1 MVSQARSVHTGSAK
15 VSSWIFLG
23 CSSSEE
29 RDMDLAMTLVRRT
42 FACALLSL
50 RGVAGALIVAPLLAL
65 VASPAGAERLDN
77 LLDRLGGGMF
87 GLQACASSAAGAT
100 EPEDAF
106 SGVAA
111 CATDRV
117 LSDLLGETVAL
128 TEEQGQVLFGEN
140 FRIVNRLGF
149 SAFGHGMRG
158 DVDAVLP
165 LNALSSVT
173 AEGDIERA
181 LFVQSGLTRWTDG
194 QGFRRNDVRHGLVY
208 RFVASDGP
216 GDGIFGTWSFVQH
229 NLERGHE
236 RLVAGV
242 DYAGEWGSGALN
254 YFHPLTDWLP
264 GRPGHEERAIAGV
277 EFDLRLDATDT
288 IALNAAVGRWEAL
301 DGSGDWMTRTRL
313 GLEWRPHSWLSFGS
327 DWGTT
332 GAGHEDIGARM
343 AVIIPLGGGSRA
355 LPRWRGLGL
364 AGGGSIPDAS
374 DVWRP
379 IETVGP
385 IEVAERTVPIL
396 NTSPTEEAT
405 VRFLQDSVDT
415 GGTVQ
420 VEVALSSPASKE
432 TRLAVRLVPG
442 AGDNPAVPGEDYV
455 DETMEIV
462 IPQGESSAVASF
474 RLLHNP
480 SLQSARSLSVTVTAR
495 A

>member
-1 MVSQARSVHTGSAK
+1 MV
-15 VSSWIFLG
+15 
-23 CSSSEE
+23 
-29 RDMDLAMTLVRRT
+29 LAPTLVRRT
-42 FACALLSL
+42 FAGALPSL
-50 RGVAGALIVAPLLAL
+50 RRMTGALVVAPFLAL
-65 VASPAGAERLDN
+65 VSSPAVADRLDS
-77 LLDRLGGGMF
+77 LLDRLGAGMF
-87 GLQACASSAAGAT
+87 GLQACTSSAAGAT
-100 EPEDAF
+100 ESEEAF
-106 SGVAA
+106 SGVAG
-111 CATDRV
+111 CATNRV
-117 LSDLLGETVAL
+117 LGELLGETMAL
-128 TEEQGQVLFGEN
+128 TEQQGQALFGEN
-140 FRIVNRLGF
+140 FRVVNRLGF
-149 SAFGHGMRG
+149 SAFGQGMRG
-158 DVDAVLP
+158 DFDAVLP

-173 AEGDIERA
+173 VEGDIERA

-194 QGFRRNDVRHGLVY
+194 HGFRRNDMRHGLVY

-242 DYAGEWGSGALN
+242 DYAGGWGSGALN

-264 GRPGHEERAIAGV
+264 GRPGYEERAIAGV

-301 DGSGDWMTRTRL
+301 DGSGDLTTRTRL
-313 GLEWRPHSWLSFGS
+313 GMEWRPHPWLSFGS
-327 DWGTT
+327 DWSTS
-332 GAGHEDIGARM
+332 GAGKDDM
-343 AVIIPLGGGSRA
+343 ALRAAVVIPLGGGSRE

-364 AGGGSIPDAS
+364 AGSGAIPDAS
-374 DVWRP
+374 DIWRP

-396 NTSPTEEAT
+396 NSNPAQEAT

-420 VEVALSSPASKE
+420 VEVTLSSPASNK
-432 TRLAVRLVPG
+432 TGLAVRLVPG
-442 AGDNPAVPGEDYV
+442 GGDNPAVPGEDFV

-462 IPQGESSAVASF
+462 IPQGETIAVASF

-480 SLQSARSLSVTVTAR
+480 FLQSARSLSVTVTAL

>member
-1 MVSQARSVHTGSAK
+1 
-15 VSSWIFLG
+15 
-23 CSSSEE
+23 
-29 RDMDLAMTLVRRT
+29 MDLAMTLVRQPLSGA
-42 FACALLSL
+42 FPSL
-50 RGVAGALIVAPLLAL
+50 RGVAGALVVAPFLAL
-65 VASPAGAERLDN
+65 VSSPAVADRLDS
-77 LLDRLGGGMF
+77 LLDRLGADMF

-100 EPEDAF
+100 ETEDAF
-106 SGVAA
+106 SGVAG

-117 LSDLLGETVAL
+117 LADLLGETMAL
-128 TEEQGQVLFGEN
+128 TEEQGQAFFGEN

-149 SAFGHGMRG
+149 SAFGQGMRG

-165 LNALSSVT
+165 LNSLSSVT
-173 AEGDIERA
+173 ADGNIERA
-181 LFVQSGLTRWTDG
+181 LFLQSGLTRWTDG
-194 QGFRRNDVRHGLVY
+194 HGFRRNDMRHGLVY

-216 GDGIFGTWSFVQH
+216 GDGVFGTWSFVQH

-242 DYAGEWGSGALN
+242 DYAGGWGSSALN

-277 EFDLRLDATDT
+277 ELDVRLDATDT
-288 IALNAAVGRWEAL
+288 IALNVAVGQWEAT
-301 DGSGDWMTRTRL
+301 DGSGDWATRTRL

-327 DWGTT
+327 DWGTN
-332 GAGHEDIGARM
+332 GAGHEDMGVRA
-343 AVIIPLGGGSRA
+343 AVAIPLGGSSRD
-355 LPRWRGLGL
+355 LPPWRGLGL

-374 DVWRP
+374 DIWRP
-379 IETVGP
+379 IESVGP
-385 IEVAERTVPIL
+385 IEVAERTVAIL

-420 VEVALSSPASKE
+420 VEVALSSPVSTD

-442 AGDNPAVPGEDYV
+442 GGDNPAVPGEDYV

-462 IPQGESSAVASF
+462 ITQGETSAVASF

-480 SLQSARSLSVTVTAR
+480 SLQSARALSVTVTAL